1 MVCRSLTGLWVIV
14 RSQLPI
20 GAPRMARP
28 AVPAGPLVPA
38 TGCAASAPSRLT
50 LKPAPARCAG
60 QLIA

>member
-28 AVPAGPLVPA
+28 AVLRAQPCDDVHRIG
-38 TGCAASAPSRLT
+38 GQH
-50 LKPAPARCAG
+50 AR
-60 QLIA
+60 